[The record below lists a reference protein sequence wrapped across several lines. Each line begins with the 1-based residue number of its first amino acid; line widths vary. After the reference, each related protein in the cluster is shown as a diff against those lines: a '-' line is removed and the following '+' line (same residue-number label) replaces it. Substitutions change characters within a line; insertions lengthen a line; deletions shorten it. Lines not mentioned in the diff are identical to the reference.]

1 MLYYV
6 VGDVTHP
13 FVFEREDGQS
23 GTTSQPAAVVDAEPA
38 AEVARDE
45 DGGMGAATSAAAAD
59 QALSFQSS
67 FDEAA
72 ESAAAETSATEADAH
87 MRSAGEQ
94 SCSPASALLLIPV
107 DASGHWGRGGWFRA
121 LDNRSSLI
129 GAQYELIGQMEDLHM
144 GDVHVIDVAS
154 DQLRPTP
161 PSDEQGESSAAPSAS
176 LHVALC
182 VVLKRAKGQQYG
194 APSLQPEHLSIAL
207 RKLSGYA
214 HRVGLSVHLPRLGKD
229 DPNIGW
235 YGIERLL
242 RKHVVGRGVSTFV
255 YYFAR
260 RRPQYRSPVKNQ
272 LSRTHTAG
280 GGGGGGGGSF
290 AQRATSFLQ
299 RNDSTA
305 LAAAAAAASTAVPS
319 AAATPT
325 PMDLTD
331 EDASSGNDVPATA
344 AGPTAAAAADDGL
357 AQPSLGHQ
365 LSDLS
370 QFVDIFTGCVIYL
383 HRGGGAAA
391 AESSS
396 AASSSSSSSSSSLP
410 MRDSDARLV
419 TRFLS
424 AYDGEVSD
432 VLSPRVTHIVS
443 CEPFL
448 TPELLRL
455 KAQASSRVRVVQLA
469 WVEQCVMQ
477 GRLDDSTKLQVPMNA

>member
-1 MLYYV
+1 
-6 VGDVTHP
+6 
-13 FVFEREDGQS
+13 
-23 GTTSQPAAVVDAEPA
+23 
-38 AEVARDE
+38 
-45 DGGMGAATSAAAAD
+45 
-59 QALSFQSS
+59 
-67 FDEAA
+67 
-72 ESAAAETSATEADAH
+72 
-87 MRSAGEQ
+87 
-94 SCSPASALLLIPV
+94 
-107 DASGHWGRGGWFRA
+107 
-121 LDNRSSLI
+121 
-129 GAQYELIGQMEDLHM
+129 
-144 GDVHVIDVAS
+144 
-154 DQLRPTP
+154 
-161 PSDEQGESSAAPSAS
+161 
-176 LHVALC
+176 
-182 VVLKRAKGQQYG
+182 
-194 APSLQPEHLSIAL
+194 
-207 RKLSGYA
+207 
-214 HRVGLSVHLPRLGKD
+214 
-229 DPNIGW
+229 
-235 YGIERLL
+235 
-242 RKHVVGRGVSTFV
+242 
-255 YYFAR
+255 
-260 RRPQYRSPVKNQ
+260 
-272 LSRTHTAG
+272 
-280 GGGGGGGGSF
+280 
-290 AQRATSFLQ
+290 
-299 RNDSTA
+299 
-305 LAAAAAAASTAVPS
+305 
-319 AAATPT
+319 
-325 PMDLTD
+325 MDLTD